1 MVHRITVERVKDFII
16 SKAGNEYDL
25 TTLNNVSNALSSL
38 HKKRMDELTE
48 NGIDTDYFIDD
59 EECQVILAY
68 SDFIND
74 EIAKESE
81 PKINEGGR
89 RKKRTRRHKKSRKSR
104 KARKSRKSRKARK
117 Y

>member
-25 TTLNNVSNALSSL
+25 TTLNNVANALSSL

-81 PKINEGGR
+81 PKINEGGS
-89 RKKRTRRHKKSRKSR
+89 KKRTRKHKKSRKSR
-104 KARKSRKSRKARK
+104 KARKARKSRKSRK